1 MIRPCTEND
10 FDAILS
16 IINDGAAAY
25 RGIIPNDRWK
35 EPYMPA
41 DELRHEIASGISFTG
56 AESGGGL
63 VGVMGI
69 QAVEDVILIRHAYV
83 LTDRQKTGIGSSLL
97 THLTSK
103 APIPVLIGTWKA
115 ARWAIRFYE
124 KNGFGLIEGDEKDRL
139 LKTYWHIPARQVETS
154 VVMADPRALEEIVR
168 GREAPREEG
177 DDGNQVSETR

>member
-10 FDAILS
+10 FDAVLS
-16 IINDGAAAY
+16 IINDGANAY
-25 RGIIPNDRWK
+25 RGIIPDDRWK
-35 EPYMPA
+35 DPYMPA

-69 QAVEDVILIRHAYV
+69 QPVEDVILIRHAYV
-83 LTDRQKTGIGSSLL
+83 LTGRQKTGVGSNLL
-97 THLTSK
+97 AHLISE
-103 APIPVLIGTWKA
+103 APRPVLIGTWKA

-139 LKTYWHIPARQVETS
+139 LNTYWDIPARQVETS
-154 VVMADPRALEEIVR
+154 VVMADPRAMEEIVR
-168 GREAPREEG
+168 GREAPLEEG
-177 DDGNQVSETR
+177 DDGIDIFKL